1 MEDEFDDAQ
10 RFRLGENLN
19 RIDSRSTL
27 NLHGEENEENSEE
40 EEESLDNPDLYFG
53 DVAKDKF
60 WDFYKSERKFKDFTH
75 QKKDIEDPRQ
85 AYF

>member
-1 MEDEFDDAQ
+1 M
-10 RFRLGENLN
+10 N

-27 NLHGEENEENSEE
+27 NLHGEENEENSDE

-60 WDFYKSERKFKDFTH
+60 WDFYKSERKFKDFTN